1 MQISTTLE
9 TATSILCLVLTLF
22 SAPMFLKYFLTLG
35 KVELHAFYIHGSQT
49 FYIFHQ
55 KYTYTYISA
64 LLSLYF

>member
-1 MQISTTLE
+1 MQISATLE

-22 SAPMFLKYFLTLG
+22 GAPMFLKYFLILG

-64 LLSLYF
+64 